1 MNALTAEGI
10 YYAMVTGELAARA
23 AIDAIQA
30 GNFASAQ
37 LRGYERA
44 WKREIGDELA
54 NSVRLQKLLL
64 ADPARI
70 DRIVRAAS
78 RHAVLADLLARY
90 ATGALT
96 HAQFKRSMLR
106 RALPVYR
113 ARENAEAVSWLTFA
127 EHSGCWRAL
136 FSLLVGSLFA
146 FQRQFREYPGIEYER
161 FSGASGGA
169 QEKTEFAF
177 ARLMYPPAPTAMFD
191 RAGPRWAEG
200 MSSWTQDYPRADRH
214 FLLALRRLTR
224 IHARSVEQ
232 PVNLDDGDDV
242 YNWPWLYAVRP
253 GEWQLTD
260 AQAHKLRDYL
270 LRGGF
275 FMADDFWGTPEWAVF
290 WDSMGRV
297 FPDRQ
302 AVELE
307 NTNRDI
313 PYHLR
318 SG

>member
-1 MNALTAEGI
+1 ML
-10 YYAMVTGELAARA
+10 ELRKARWLV
-23 AIDAIQA
+23 A
-30 GNFASAQ
+30 GCF
-37 LRGYERA
+37 
-44 WKREIGDELA
+44 
-54 NSVRLQKLLL
+54 SVLL
-64 ADPARI
+64 
-70 DRIVRAAS
+70 
-78 RHAVLADLLARY
+78 
-90 ATGALT
+90 
-96 HAQFKRSMLR
+96 
-106 RALPVYR
+106 
-113 ARENAEAVSWLTFA
+113 
-127 EHSGCWRAL
+127 
-136 FSLLVGSLFA
+136 GSLFA
-146 FQRQFREYPGIEYER
+146 FQRQFREYPAIEYND
-161 FSGASGGA
+161 FPVPPDA

-275 FMADDFWGTPEWAVF
+275 FMADDFWGDSGWNVF
-290 WDSMGRV
+290 LNSIKRV
-297 FPDRQ
+297 FPDREIVDIANPDSIFHTVYDLNDRYQ
-302 AVELE
+302 VPGARYRQTGVTEKCE
-307 NTNRDI
+307 NCPPAWRGIYDDKGRIMVAMTFDSDLGDSWEWADDPTYDEKFSALGIRIGVNYI
-313 PYHLR
+313 VYAMTH
-318 SG
+318 